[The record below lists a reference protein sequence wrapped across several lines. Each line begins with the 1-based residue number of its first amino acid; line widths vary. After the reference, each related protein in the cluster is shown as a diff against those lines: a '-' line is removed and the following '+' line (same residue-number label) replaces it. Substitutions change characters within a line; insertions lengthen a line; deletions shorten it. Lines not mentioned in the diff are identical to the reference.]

1 MATERLPMRQ
11 IREILRQKWC
21 LGRSQ
26 PATLAQLPR
35 APWKGA
41 VLLQVQVLP
50 GELSVHPSSYRG
62 GKEGNRFAEALGTWA
77 HLGWVGKPTGRNAS
91 EARASLESDVVRVDL
106 LWKQGRPQD
115 SVGAT
120 DR

>member
-1 MATERLPMRQ
+1 MSSGSSGSPSHDHLAQRV
-11 IREILRQKWC
+11 
-21 LGRSQ
+21 GRSVE
-26 PATLAQLPR
+26 LAWISTR
-35 APWKGA
+35 AVKGA
-41 VLLQVQVLP
+41 VLSQAQVLP

-77 HLGWVGKPTGRNAS
+77 HRGWVGKPTGRNAS

-106 LWKQGRPQD
+106 LWKQGRPLD

-120 DR
+120 DQ